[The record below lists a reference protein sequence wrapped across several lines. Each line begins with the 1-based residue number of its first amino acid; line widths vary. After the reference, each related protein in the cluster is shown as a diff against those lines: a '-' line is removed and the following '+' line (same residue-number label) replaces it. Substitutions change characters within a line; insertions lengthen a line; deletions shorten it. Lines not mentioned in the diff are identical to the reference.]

1 MIQEWREKL
10 KDINSVLK
18 NSFAMYGV
26 ATKLIV
32 IEKTTIKQVVGGT
45 PNQLKCF
52 LMLRVIEKQ
61 KTNQFLNI
69 FYILETK

>member
-26 ATKLIV
+26 ATKLTV
-32 IEKTTIKQVVGGT
+32 IEKTTIKQEADGT
-45 PNQLKCF
+45 PNQLKYF
-52 LMLRVIEKQ
+52 
-61 KTNQFLNI
+61 
-69 FYILETK
+69 

>member
-18 NSFAMYGV
+18 NSFAMHSV

-32 IEKTTIKQVVGGT
+32 IEKTTIKQGVGGT